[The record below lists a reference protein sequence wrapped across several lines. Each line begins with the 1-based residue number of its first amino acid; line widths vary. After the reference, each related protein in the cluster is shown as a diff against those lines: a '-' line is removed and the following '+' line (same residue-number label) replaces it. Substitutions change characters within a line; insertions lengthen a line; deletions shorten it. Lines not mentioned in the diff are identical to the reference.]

1 MSAFTSRT
9 SGYKAGVFLLF
20 FASIVFI
27 VGYASPYWASAELT
41 WLAAPFAATSSEG
54 LWMMCLSLNLAGSTE
69 TDCVLSGLLRFRE

>member
-41 WLAAPFAATSSEG
+41 WLAATTSSEG
-54 LWMMCLSLNLAGSTE
+54 LWMMCLSLNLAGYTK
-69 TDCVLSGLLRFRE
+69 TDCVPSGLLRFRE